1 MSASPAHS
9 PFDALRE
16 RNFRIYLAGGLCT
29 SSGLTL
35 MQAAIAWQVY
45 QITGS
50 ALSLGLLGLVR
61 FGPSLAA
68 SLVGG
73 AVADR
78 FDRQRIVIITQAGPL
93 ICSGTLLITTRSGAV
108 GLPLIYALVLLIAF
122 ADAFESPARQALLPL
137 LVSRQRFANA
147 VTLDSSIE
155 QFAAIG
161 GPTVAGLIIA
171 HGGVA
176 DAYAVHVVLL
186 VGALVALVLLRPRQ
200 EARPRT
206 PVSVVAIAEG
216 VRFVWQRQ
224 ILLGSMTLDMFAVI
238 FAGATAL
245 LPIYAETILRV
256 GASGYGLLASSQAV
270 GALLMSIVLVFLP
283 PVQRTGRTLLFS
295 VAAFGLATIAFGFSR
310 SFPLSLAAYALTGS
324 ADQVSMVMRHTTIQL
339 ATPDELRG
347 RVSSVAAL
355 FINASNQV
363 GVMESGVVA
372 ALSTATIAVVS
383 GGAGCVLIAGWIAAR
398 MPELRGYRIDQDS
411 GLRTQ
416 DSE

>member
-1 MSASPAHS
+1 
-9 PFDALRE
+9 
-16 RNFRIYLAGGLCT
+16 
-29 SSGLTL
+29 

-68 SLVGG
+68 SLIGG

-78 FDRQRIVIITQAGPL
+78 FDRQRIVVITQAGPL
-93 ICSGTLLITTRSGAV
+93 ICSATLLVTTRSGTV
-108 GLPLIYALVLLIAF
+108 GLPLIYGLVLLIAL

-137 LVSRQRFANA
+137 LVSRPRFANA
-147 VTLDSSIE
+147 VTLDSTIE
-155 QFAAIG
+155 QLATIA

-171 HGGVA
+171 TGGVA

-186 VGALVALVLLRPRQ
+186 IGALIALLLLRPRY
-200 EARPRT
+200 ESRTRT
-206 PVSVVAIAEG
+206 PVSIAAIAEG

-245 LPIYAETILRV
+245 LPIYAEKILHV
-256 GASGYGLLASSQAV
+256 GATGYGLLASSQAA
-270 GALLMSIVLVFLP
+270 GALLMSVVLVFLP
-283 PVQRTGRTLLFS
+283 PVQRTGRALLFS
-295 VAAFGLATIAFGFSR
+295 VAGFGAATIVFGFSR

-347 RVSSVAAL
+347 RVSSVSSL
-355 FINASNQV
+355 FISASNQI
-363 GVMESGVVA
+363 GVLESGVVA
-372 ALSTATIAVVS
+372 ALATATIAVVT
-383 GGAGCVLIAGWIAAR
+383 GGAGCVLVVGWIAAR
-398 MPELRGYRIDQDS
+398 MPELRHYRIGAED
-411 GLRTQ
+411 
-416 DSE
+416 